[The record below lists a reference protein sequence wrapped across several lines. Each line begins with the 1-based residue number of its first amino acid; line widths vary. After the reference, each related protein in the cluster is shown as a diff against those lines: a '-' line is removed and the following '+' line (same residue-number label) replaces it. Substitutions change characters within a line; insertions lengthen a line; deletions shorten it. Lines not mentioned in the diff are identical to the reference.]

1 MTFPFEPPLKQLPS
15 ESMLLLPVTAC
26 PGPGQFSATPPA
38 LPPLMIE
45 LFESRFAPRSML
57 PPVGVMPVVALSVT
71 VALRSV
77 RSEPEV
83 TGA

>member
-1 MTFPFEPPLKQLPS
+1 
-15 ESMLLLPVTAC
+15 
-26 PGPGQFSATPPA
+26 
-38 LPPLMIE
+38 MIE
-45 LFESRFAPRSML
+45 LFESRAAPRSML